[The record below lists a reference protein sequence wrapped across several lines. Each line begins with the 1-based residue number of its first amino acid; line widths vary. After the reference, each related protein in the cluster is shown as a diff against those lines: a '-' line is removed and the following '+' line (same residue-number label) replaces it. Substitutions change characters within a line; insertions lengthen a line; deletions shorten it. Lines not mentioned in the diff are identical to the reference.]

1 MSTIVSYNTPQ
12 AFLDATESVL
22 EQKELENNLMLGI
35 CYGFED
41 KMKVY
46 DQCVFIN
53 SIEADQIQASSIKTI
68 AKVIVTGSTKN
79 TAQIRPLADYYL
91 DQGIEVY
98 GAIGETFYATEFSN
112 FYGKKQIKTET
123 VIVHQLDKV
132 NPLPLASGDFE
143 SATSDDLDL
152 LTAWTIQFEK
162 DANIFPKQS
171 VEQIHKSVL
180 GKINSGNF
188 FKWVDH
194 REIVSMAAIAR
205 KTKNIGIVGYV
216 YTPENLRGRGYA
228 TSCVHRLSEVILSQG
243 FRYCGLF
250 TDKANPTSNHIYKN
264 IGYAPRAAFADIQY
278 G

>member
-98 GAIGETFYATEFSN
+98 GAIGETFYATEF
-112 FYGKKQIKTET
+112 
-123 VIVHQLDKV
+123 
-132 NPLPLASGDFE
+132 
-143 SATSDDLDL
+143 
-152 LTAWTIQFEK
+152 
-162 DANIFPKQS
+162 
-171 VEQIHKSVL
+171 
-180 GKINSGNF
+180 
-188 FKWVDH
+188 
-194 REIVSMAAIAR
+194 
-205 KTKNIGIVGYV
+205 
-216 YTPENLRGRGYA
+216 
-228 TSCVHRLSEVILSQG
+228 
-243 FRYCGLF
+243 
-250 TDKANPTSNHIYKN
+250 
-264 IGYAPRAAFADIQY
+264 
-278 G
+278 